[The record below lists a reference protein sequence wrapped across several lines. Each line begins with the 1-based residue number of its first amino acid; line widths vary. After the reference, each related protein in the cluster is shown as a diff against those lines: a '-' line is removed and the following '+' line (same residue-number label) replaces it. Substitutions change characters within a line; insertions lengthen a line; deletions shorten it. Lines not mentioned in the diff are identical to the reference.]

1 MNAGNSFAFGKAGGI
16 MKLLLQIG
24 VIFGLF
30 WLSQG
35 IEAVLPFS
43 FPASVI
49 SLILLLVLLCA
60 GVIKQQHVHET
71 TDFVLKNL
79 AFFFVPVTVTIVE
92 YLDILMEN
100 GVAFVVICVVSTI
113 LTFAATA
120 WAVQLT
126 NRLIHQKKEGAE

>member
-1 MNAGNSFAFGKAGGI
+1 

-35 IEAVLPFS
+35 IEKVLPFS

-49 SLILLLVLLCA
+49 SMILLLVLLCT
-60 GVIKQQHVHET
+60 GVIKLKHIHET
-71 TDFVLKNL
+71 TDFVLTNL
-79 AFFFVPVTVTIVE
+79 AFFFVPVTVTIVN
-92 YLDILMEN
+92 YVDLIMEN
-100 GVAFVVICVVSTI
+100 GVAFLVICVVSTVV
-113 LTFAATA
+113 TFAATA

-126 NRLIHQKKEGAE
+126 NRLMNRNKEEQE

>member
-1 MNAGNSFAFGKAGGI
+1 
-16 MKLLLQIG
+16 MKWLLQIG

-49 SLILLLVLLCA
+49 SLILLLVLLCT
-60 GVIKQQHVHET
+60 GWIKQKHVHET

-92 YLDILMEN
+92 YLDILMES
-100 GVAFVVICVVSTI
+100 GVAFLVICVVSTI

-126 NRLIHQKKEGAE
+126 NRLRNKNKEGAE

>member
-1 MNAGNSFAFGKAGGI
+1 

-35 IEAVLPFS
+35 IEKVLPFS

-49 SLILLLVLLCA
+49 SMILLLVLMCTC
-60 GVIKQQHVHET
+60 VIKLKHIHET
-71 TDFVLKNL
+71 TDFVLTNL
-79 AFFFVPVTVTIVE
+79 AFFFVPVTVTIVN
-92 YLDILMEN
+92 YVDLIMEN
-100 GVAFVVICVVSTI
+100 GVAFLVICVVSTVV
-113 LTFAATA
+113 TFAATA

-126 NRLIHQKKEGAE
+126 NRLMKRKKEEQE